1 MHLAHKL
8 GVDLAQRMMSLG
20 ADKIIAAAKIAN
32 KPEHNPQQE
41 QEDEEITFTR
51 DLFVLASLACGVFCL
66 IRKW

>member
-41 QEDEEITFTR
+41 QEDE
-51 DLFVLASLACGVFCL
+51 CG
-66 IRKW
+66 